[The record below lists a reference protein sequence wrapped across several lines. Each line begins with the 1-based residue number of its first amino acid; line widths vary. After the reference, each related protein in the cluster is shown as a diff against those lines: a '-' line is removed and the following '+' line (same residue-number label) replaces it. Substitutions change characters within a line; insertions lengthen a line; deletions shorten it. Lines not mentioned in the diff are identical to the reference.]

1 LAELAR
7 PGEPAF
13 DAMSAQLQQRGM
25 GLNEISMLL
34 DRLVNQQAYTL
45 SALDIFYASGILFLV
60 MIGLIW
66 ICRPASHKRTAGPD
80 ASAGAH

>member
-1 LAELAR
+1 
-7 PGEPAF
+7 
-13 DAMSAQLQQRGM
+13 MSAQLQQRGM